1 MSKNKSQS
9 TVTTTSTSLYLSLI
23 CLFPIMFL
31 ISYLIFYMI
40 DTMLLNLD
48 VSFIDSIVIHKK
60 DGAITGICIWAL
72 CFYYVAFGLKIN
84 RPQQS
89 NVIATARWRT
99 LKEQKKYFGEAP
111 IDTTQHLDVG
121 GAPVHMISDKTL
133 LYETDSFHDYCVG
146 TTGSGKSRK
155 IVWQLVML
163 ASMAGESMIF
173 HDPKKEMY
181 NGFHLYLSKKGFKV
195 HVIDF
200 RNPEYSDHWNPLDDI
215 TDWAV
220 KDPDEADEYAQDQVE
235 SIVDGNS
242 KSEPIWID
250 GQKALII
257 SSLLEVASA
266 PIARA
271 KKNYYSLVQ
280 MISLLGKTKKIDG
293 EEKMVLSAYMES
305 LDETSVSRL
314 SFATI
319 ATAPDKTRGYY

>member
-1 MSKNKSQS
+1 
-9 TVTTTSTSLYLSLI
+9 
-23 CLFPIMFL
+23 
-31 ISYLIFYMI
+31 
-40 DTMLLNLD
+40 MLLKLD
-48 VSFIDSIVIHKK
+48 VSFINSVLNHKK

-155 IVWQLVML
+155 IVRQLVML
-163 ASMAGESMIF
+163 ASMASESMIF

-181 NGFHLYLSKKGFKV
+181 NDFHLYLSKKGYKV

-242 KSEPIWID
+242 NSEPIWID

-271 KKNYYSLVQ
+271 KKKLLFTGTND
-280 MISLLGKTKKIDG
+280 ISTW
-293 EEKMVLSAYMES
+293 
-305 LDETSVSRL
+305 
-314 SFATI
+314 
-319 ATAPDKTRGYY
+319 

>member
-31 ISYLIFYMI
+31 ISYIIFYMI
-40 DTMLLNLD
+40 DTMLLKLD
-48 VSFIDSIVIHKK
+48 VSFINSVLNHKR
-60 DGAITGICIWAL
+60 DGAITGICIWAI

-99 LKEQKKYFGEAP
+99 LKEQKNYFGEAP

-155 IVWQLVML
+155 IVRQLVML
-163 ASMAGESMIF
+163 ASMASESMIF

-181 NGFHLYLSKKGFKV
+181 NDFHLYLSKKGYKV

-215 TDWAV
+215 TNWAV

-305 LDETSVSRL
+305 LDETSVS
-314 SFATI
+314 
-319 ATAPDKTRGYY
+319 